1 MDQTSM
7 AVPSVMLRLLGCEE
21 TSKNILLE
29 VGKKEKKMKR
39 RMVQKPTPGPSK
51 GPHLPLIIPR
61 GFINNLG

>member
-39 RMVQKPTPGPSK
+39 RMERTPATARN
-51 GPHLPLIIPR
+51 HQTTL
-61 GFINNLG
+61 